1 MVKIGHICWKELKAY
16 FTSWVAYA
24 ILAGWVFIGGLTF
37 YLLLMAASSPGG
49 ANYQLTPIYNNLVV
63 MLIFIAPL
71 LTMRLL
77 AEERKEGTME
87 MLFTSPLTEWQVV
100 LGKFFSAW
108 AFVALMV
115 ALTVHFP
122 IFSAKYG
129 SVDFGPV
136 WGCYLALV
144 CVGAAA
150 VAFGIFCSSL
160 TDSQVVAGFLS
171 FGGLLVSWMLSWLGQ
186 GLAGQSDLVAFIAH
200 WSIYSH
206 FDRMMQGAVDSK
218 DLIFFVSFAA
228 LFLFASV
235 CVLESR
241 KWR

>member
-1 MVKIGHICWKELKAY
+1 MKAY
-16 FTSWVAYA
+16 FTSWIAYA

-37 YLLLMAASSPGG
+37 YLLLAAASAPVGG
-49 ANYQLTPIYNNLVV
+49 NFHLDPIYRNLVV
-63 MLIFIAPL
+63 MLIFITPL

-108 AFVALMV
+108 AFVAVMV
-115 ALTVHFP
+115 LLTAHFP

-136 WGCYLALV
+136 WGSYLALI
-144 CVGAAA
+144 CVAAAA

-160 TDSQVVAGFLS
+160 TESQVVAGFLS

-186 GLAGQSDLVAFIAH
+186 GMAGQSDLVAFIAQ

-218 DLIFFVSFAA
+218 DIIFFLSFVA
-228 LFLFASV
+228 LFLFATV
-235 CVLESR
+235 RVLESR

>member
-1 MVKIGHICWKELKAY
+1 MAKIGHISWKELKAY
-16 FTSWVAYA
+16 FTSWIAYA

-37 YLLLMAASSPGG
+37 YLLLSAAASPVGG
-49 ANYQLTPIYNNLVV
+49 NFHLDPIYRNLVV
-63 MLIFIAPL
+63 MLIFIVPL

-108 AFVALMV
+108 IFVALMV
-115 ALTVHFP
+115 LLTVHFP

-136 WGCYLALV
+136 WGSYLALI

-160 TDSQVVAGFLS
+160 TESQVVAGFLS

-186 GLAGQSDLVAFIAH
+186 GMAGQSDLVAFIAQ

-218 DLIFFVSFAA
+218 DLIFFVSFAV
-228 LFLFASV
+228 LFLFATV
-235 CVLESR
+235 RVLESR